1 MQAETLFWEKRPN
14 GRVRCFLCPRRCSLA
29 EGQRGFCFV
38 RQNINGR
45 LRLTAYGL
53 PSGFC
58 VDPIEKKP
66 LNHFYPGSRVLS
78 FGTVGCNLGC
88 KFCQNWV
95 ISKARTMDVSR
106 QTVGPSDIA
115 RLAVRHQCEGVAY
128 TYNDPVIF
136 AEYAVD
142 TAKASHAEGLWNVA
156 VTAGFI
162 SPEARPYFF
171 SAMDAANI
179 DLKGF
184 SEEFYRKYTLSSLK
198 PVLDT
203 LKYVYHQT
211 RVWLEITTLIIPGLN
226 DHPLEMDRMTQWIVR
241 ELGDDVPLHLTA
253 FHPDFRMRGV
263 PPTPVST
270 LRSLRRRA
278 LENGLKYVYL
288 GNVCDQEGATTYC
301 GRCGEVLIQRQGYRI
316 VVYHLREGNRC
327 PGCGEVCSGVFEGM
341 MTPGQ
346 MN

>member
-1 MQAETLFWEKRPN
+1 M
-14 GRVRCFLCPRRCSLA
+14 
-29 EGQRGFCFV
+29 
-38 RQNINGR
+38 
-45 LRLTAYGL
+45 RLTAYGR

-58 VDPIEKKP
+58 ADPVEKKP

-95 ISKARTMDVSR
+95 ISKAREIDASQQPVR
-106 QTVGPSDIA
+106 PSDIA
-115 RLAVRHQCEGVAY
+115 RLAVTYRCEGVAY

-142 TAKASHAEGLWNVA
+142 TAKACRTEGIRNVA

-162 SPEARPYFF
+162 SPEARTYFF

-184 SEEFYRKYTLSSLK
+184 SEEFYRKYTLSSLG

-226 DHPLEMDRMTQWIVR
+226 DSPREMVRMAQWIAR
-241 ELGDDVPLHLTA
+241 ELGNDVPLHLTA
-253 FHPDFRMRGV
+253 FHPDFRLRSI
-263 PPTPVST
+263 PPTSVST
-270 LRSLRRRA
+270 LRSLRHTA
-278 LENGLKYVYL
+278 MENGLRHVYL
-288 GNVCDQEGATTYC
+288 GNVLDEEGATTYC
-301 GRCGEVLIQRQGYRI
+301 GGCGEVLIRRQGYHI
-316 VVYHLREGNRC
+316 EAYHLREGNHC
-327 PGCGEVCSGVFEGM
+327 PRCGEACVGVFDRT